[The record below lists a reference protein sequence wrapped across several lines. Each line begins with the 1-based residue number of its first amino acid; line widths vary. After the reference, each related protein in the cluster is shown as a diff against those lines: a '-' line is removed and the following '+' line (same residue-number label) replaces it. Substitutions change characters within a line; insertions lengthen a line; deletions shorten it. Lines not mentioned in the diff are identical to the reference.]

1 MGERKYLNNCI
12 KVEQERSSQKCTYK
26 IQWVF
31 RGGDT
36 DRLRN
41 KRKGFIKVVR
51 FIKGFGERLEFE

>member
-1 MGERKYLNNCI
+1 VGERKHLNNCI

-31 RGGDT
+31 RGGGT

-41 KRKGFIKVVR
+41 KRKGFIK
-51 FIKGFGERLEFE
+51 LLDL